1 MIFPKFRLSRFSEV
15 SLIAIL
21 DADKEGFLR
30 NETSLI
36 QIIGRAARNAEGRV
50 IMYADSVTDS
60 MERAITETERR
71 RAIQTAYNKEHGIT
85 PKTIVK
91 PVSEMIGLTQIIDG
105 ENENED
111 AIDAKKY
118 KKLSYK
124 DRNTMIEDL
133 TAEMRKASEK
143 LDFERAAKIRDKIK
157 KLKTIR

>member
-1 MIFPKFRLSRFSEV
+1 M
-15 SLIAIL
+15 
-21 DADKEGFLR
+21 
-30 NETSLI
+30 
-36 QIIGRAARNAEGRV
+36 
-50 IMYADSVTDS
+50 
-60 MERAITETERR
+60 
-71 RAIQTAYNKEHGIT
+71 
-85 PKTIVK
+85 K